1 MEKRGLLSTLLVFM
15 CVGLTSGFS
24 GDQKGPNFENAM
36 NTNHPEMLLALEGM
50 VHKLIEARTNDSRVW
65 KEIEF
70 LESEVNL
77 LRNELNGL
85 RENLKSCRESQN
97 VQRAAEN
104 DHVTLK
110 WMQSSVKELQ
120 TEVTELAQV
129 ATQDRELW
137 RSSIQ
142 AWTGNQS
149 NLAREIDVL
158 NHEVITLKVANE
170 RAIAKT
176 ENSNYVANPT
186 EAQHDHKP
194 CGKHNHHHH
203 HHHHLKPHRD
213 HHRNHSHLCGIHR
226 VYKIRSKKQISR
238 YFNEFSET
246 VSSLSE
252 AQMEQ
257 QRVLKILSNRLDYLN
272 ETHRSE
278 KESKARAEKYLF
290 QDVYTKISNLDEQ
303 IQNGT
308 KMEKQAP
315 KSHESHQTLRHQMES
330 ISKEQKNLEFSIAQT
345 SRLLTHDLE
354 DLRTEQ
360 LRLWNT
366 LANSGANP
374 QSKEKRPLAK

>member
-186 EAQHDHKP
+186 EAQ
-194 CGKHNHHHH
+194 
-203 HHHHLKPHRD
+203 
-213 HHRNHSHLCGIHR
+213 
-226 VYKIRSKKQISR
+226 
-238 YFNEFSET
+238 
-246 VSSLSE
+246 
-252 AQMEQ
+252 
-257 QRVLKILSNRLDYLN
+257 LN